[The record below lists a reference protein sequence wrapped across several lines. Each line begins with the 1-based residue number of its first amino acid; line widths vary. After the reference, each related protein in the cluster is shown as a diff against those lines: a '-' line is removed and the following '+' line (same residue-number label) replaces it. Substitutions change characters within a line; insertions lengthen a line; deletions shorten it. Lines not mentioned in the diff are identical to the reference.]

1 MLPASMHVDV
11 ARACIRLGKPMVTAS
26 YVSDEMLK
34 LNEQAIQAG
43 VTILNEIGVDPGIDH
58 LSAMKVLDDI
68 KEKGGKLKCFE
79 SFTGGLVA
87 PESDNNPWNYKI
99 SWNPRNVVL
108 AGQGSAAQFKEQG
121 TYKYIP
127 YTKVFRRTEI
137 IKIDGYGVFEGYANR
152 DSLKYRDVYGLRG
165 VPTIYRGTLRRKGF
179 CKAWNV
185 FVQLGATDDS
195 YRIENSENMTYREF
209 INLFLSY
216 NPTDS
221 VEIKLKQYLK
231 IDQDDVDL
239 WEKLVW
245 LDIFSE
251 NIIPLKNATP
261 AEILEHIIKDKWK
274 LEADEK
280 DMLVMRHKFIYELDG
295 KTIEKHSFMVHI
307 GTNKYQTAMANTVGL
322 PVAIATRMILNNKI
336 TAPGVRI
343 PIQPHIY
350 NPILKELE
358 AQGIKFTEQ
367 TVSEN

>member
-1 MLPASMHVDV
+1 
-11 ARACIRLGKPMVTAS
+11 
-26 YVSDEMLK
+26 
-34 LNEQAIQAG
+34 
-43 VTILNEIGVDPGIDH
+43 
-58 LSAMKVLDDI
+58 
-68 KEKGGKLKCFE
+68 
-79 SFTGGLVA
+79 
-87 PESDNNPWNYKI
+87 
-99 SWNPRNVVL
+99 
-108 AGQGSAAQFKEQG
+108 
-121 TYKYIP
+121 
-127 YTKVFRRTEI
+127 
-137 IKIDGYGVFEGYANR
+137 
-152 DSLKYRDVYGLRG
+152 
-165 VPTIYRGTLRRKGF
+165 
-179 CKAWNV
+179 
-185 FVQLGATDDS
+185 
-195 YRIENSENMTYREF
+195 MTYREF

-245 LDIFSE
+245 LDIFWE
-251 NIIPLKNATP
+251 NTIPLKNATP

-307 GTNKYQTAMANTVGL
+307 GTNKNQTAMANTVGL